1 MSTPVAE
8 KAVAV
13 LASRVG
19 VEEKRI
25 LSELRRRGVPSEQV
39 DVRRLWTDAR
49 TPAGRW
55 RLAINREI
63 GFHRSV
69 HTARSLH
76 AQGVRVCNSAEATEV
91 CGDKWRSALAFE
103 RAGLRT
109 PRTVLA
115 LSPDAVLDALAAVG
129 YPAVIKPLVGSWGRM
144 VAFVPDRRTGR
155 TLLEYIAALPHPQSR
170 IVCVQEYLGGGRELR
185 VLVAGGEPVAAMW
198 RRGADWRGNVALG
211 GRGTY
216 CEPSAEVAATA
227 VAAAACVG
235 AGMAGVDL
243 IETDDGSLQVL
254 EVNHRVEF
262 AGLQAAAADRV
273 DIAARL
279 VDHVLRQ
286 VR

>member
-1 MSTPVAE
+1 MSAPVAGD
-8 KAVAV
+8 AVAV

-25 LSELRRRGVPSEQV
+25 LTELQRRGVSCEQV
-39 DVRRLWTDAR
+39 DVRTLWTDTRA
-49 TPAGRW
+49 PAGRW

-63 GFHRSV
+63 GFYRSV
-69 HTARSLH
+69 HTARALQ

-91 CGDKWRSALAFE
+91 CGDKWRSALAFD
-103 RAGLRT
+103 RAGLPT

-115 LSPDAVLDALAAVG
+115 LSPDAALDALDAIG
-129 YPAVIKPLVGSWGRM
+129 YPAVLKPLVGSWGRM

-155 TLLEYIAALPHPQSR
+155 TLLEYVAALPHPQSR
-170 IVCVQEYLGGGRELR
+170 VVCVQEYIGGGRELR

-216 CEPSAEVAATA
+216 CEPSADAATTA
-227 VAAAACVG
+227 VAAADCVG
-235 AGMAGVDL
+235 ADIAGVDL
-243 IETDDGSLQVL
+243 IETDDGGVRVL

-273 DIAARL
+273 DVAARL
-279 VDHVLRQ
+279 VDHVLRE